1 MHRLLLDVLGK
12 VDGDAGDLRQGVT
25 MLLLLLPPPPP
36 LPLLLLLL
44 PPLLPVMA
52 AAKMAGNMSAHS
64 MATHLE
70 LKIEAVNEILEE
82 HEGVPT
88 LINEYRVSVGNQ
100 ARGRGT
106 DGRGRIRSACNC
118 RAS

>member
-1 MHRLLLDVLGK
+1 M
-12 VDGDAGDLRQGVT
+12 T
-25 MLLLLLPPPPP
+25 MLLLLLPPPP